1 MSRSTKKNERC
12 GCEATE
18 YLPLTDARYS
28 GVETVLFPKLKFIR
42 TRVYLIQDP
51 EYGVFDTQDITNIEF
66 CPLCGRRL

>member
-12 GCEATE
+12 GCEVAE

-28 GVETVLFPKLKFIR
+28 GIETVLFPKLKFIR
-42 TRVYLIQDP
+42 TRVYWTQDL
-51 EYGVFDTQDITNIEF
+51 ECGVFDTQDIINVEY